1 MHTPTTKISF
11 LGDVTCDRP
20 LLEACRMQ
28 PGEYAFAD
36 VFSVVKGLLAESD
49 YAVANFETVCA
60 GSSDDYRTG
69 YLLYNC
75 PDQIVLDMKA
85 GGIDFVTT
93 ANNHCLDQGI
103 DGLVRTIEVLDKY
116 NVAHTGT
123 FLDQESREAVN
134 VITVN
139 GLRIAILAYTSETNA
154 SNTGIVLD
162 DSNEYRVGLLRKQVD
177 RSKQYKGLK
186 GLLAR
191 TLSSEQKRLLQRV
204 VSRAKLKLGISY
216 FKPYTDHITDAD
228 TSNNPYLI
236 QARREIAKAR
246 CDVDVVVVCPH
257 IGGQFNTS
265 PGTYSSF
272 IINYFKECGADI
284 IVGNHPHVVQRA
296 NFNSGRVEAYSLGS
310 FNLSVSA
317 DYIVHDSLPE
327 YSMILHVYINNENG
341 KIAKVAFSILKIIE
355 DERHRIVV
363 YPIDELP
370 ERIADSRTRR
380 EITAIYNRITGKNID
395 LVDIMREYDLCE

>member
-1 MHTPTTKISF
+1 
-11 LGDVTCDRP
+11 
-20 LLEACRMQ
+20 MQ

-75 PDQIVLDMKA
+75 PDQIVLGMKA

-123 FLDQESREAVN
+123 FLGQESREAVN

-246 CDVDVVVVCPH
+246 CDADVVVVCPH
-257 IGGQFNTS
+257 IGQ
-265 PGTYSSF
+265 
-272 IINYFKECGADI
+272 C
-284 IVGNHPHVVQRA
+284 H
-296 NFNSGRVEAYSLGS
+296 
-310 FNLSVSA
+310 
-317 DYIVHDSLPE
+317 
-327 YSMILHVYINNENG
+327 
-341 KIAKVAFSILKIIE
+341 
-355 DERHRIVV
+355 
-363 YPIDELP
+363 
-370 ERIADSRTRR
+370 
-380 EITAIYNRITGKNID
+380 
-395 LVDIMREYDLCE
+395 